1 MGLWGRIERY
11 TLASVKGMSYAAGI
25 ILAGMMGLIISDVLM
40 RYVWAKPIHGVL
52 EITEEILMIAV
63 VFLTLASAPH
73 IRVTFITERFRPEV
87 RATIRIVSLIPVILF
102 FIILDWKSLLQ
113 ATFSFNKGETSWGLI
128 PFPLYPSRFVVF
140 LGFTFLTL
148 RLLVRL
154 IDTLQGKED

>member
-1 MGLWGRIERY
+1 MGLWGRMERY
-11 TLASVKGMSYAAGI
+11 TLALVKGMSYAAGI
-25 ILAGMMGLIISDVLM
+25 ILAGMMGLILSDVLM
-40 RYVWAKPIHGVL
+40 RYVWARPIHGVL

-87 RATIRIVSLIPVILF
+87 RAMIRIVSLIPVILF

-113 ATFSFNKGETSWGLI
+113 ATFSLNKGETSWGLI

>member
-1 MGLWGRIERY
+1 MGLWERVERC
-11 TLASVKGMSYAAGI
+11 TLGSVKWMSYAAGV

-40 RYVWAKPIHGVL
+40 RYIWARPIPGVL
-52 EITEEILMIAV
+52 EITEEILMIGV

-73 IRVTFITERFRPEV
+73 IRVTFITERFRPEI
-87 RATIRIVSLIPVILF
+87 RAKIRIVSLIPVILF

-113 ATFSFNKGETSWGLI
+113 ATFSLDKGETSWGLI
-128 PFPLYPSRFVVF
+128 PFPMYPSRFVVF

-154 IDTLQGKED
+154 MDTVKGKED

>member
-25 ILAGMMGLIISDVLM
+25 ILAIMMVLIMADVLM
-40 RYVWAKPIHGVL
+40 RYAFAKPIHGVL
-52 EITEEILMIAV
+52 EITEEVLMIAV

-87 RATIRIVSLIPVILF
+87 RATIRILSLIPAILF

-113 ATFSFNKGETSWGLI
+113 AEFSFNKGETSWGLI

>member
-1 MGLWGRIERY
+1 MGLWGRIECY
-11 TLASVKGMSYAAGI
+11 TLASVKGLSYAAGI
-25 ILAGMMGLIISDVLM
+25 ILAGMMVLIISDVLM
-40 RYVWAKPIHGVL
+40 RYVFAKPIHGVL

-87 RATIRIVSLIPVILF
+87 RARIRVISLIPVILF
-102 FIILDWKSLLQ
+102 FVIVDWKSLLQ
-113 ATFSFNKGETSWGLI
+113 AAFSFSKGETSWGLI

-148 RLLVRL
+148 RLLIRL
-154 IDTLQGKED
+154 MDTLRGKED

>member
-25 ILAGMMGLIISDVLM
+25 ILAGMMVLIIADVLM
-40 RYVWAKPIHGVL
+40 RYVFAQPIHGVL

-87 RATIRIVSLIPVILF
+87 RATIRIISLIPVILF
-102 FIILDWKSLLQ
+102 FIIADWKSLLQ
-113 ATFSFNKGETSWGLI
+113 AAFSFSKGATSWGLI
-128 PFPLYPSRFVVF
+128 PFPLYPSRSVVF

-154 IDTLQGKED
+154 MDTAKGKED